1 MTAEQVER
9 TSVALVA
16 YDARLAHGSDSPEYA
31 RALAELERVAPEAFR
46 RQWGGK

>member
-9 TSVALVA
+9 LDIAWCCF
-16 YDARLAHGSDSPEYA
+16 DARRTWGEASPEYA

-46 RQWGGK
+46 RQWSAR